1 MTFIRDL
8 IHIPEQVYQGD
19 FVLKLSEGVTHADAT
34 LRDYVVTQQL
44 VESFDNALGFIKQS
58 VESGGSKAAYLHGSF
73 GSGKSHFMAVLNLL
87 LAGNTQARSIPE
99 LADVVARNG
108 WTSGKRFLLVPY
120 HMIGARDME
129 SAILGQYAEFVR
141 RLHPDAPVPGF
152 YLAEGMFA
160 DARRMREQIGDAA
173 FFTQLNA
180 GAGGAAG
187 AAAGD
192 GGGWGDLDGDWDAAS
207 FEAAMLEAPNG
218 EERSRLVGD
227 LIGQFFSAYRT
238 IAGSGESF
246 VSLDDGLSIMTRH
259 AQALGYDA
267 VILFLDEL
275 VLWLASHAADVDFVS
290 REGTKLVKLVEATNA
305 DRPIPLVS
313 FVARQRD
320 LRDLV
325 GDNLAGA
332 VHAQF
337 SDVLRHWDAR
347 FHRITLEDRNLP
359 AIAEKRVLR
368 PINEAARQ
376 TLQEAFQNILRLR
389 RDVLDTLLTTS
400 ADREMFQKVYPFSPA
415 LVQTLIAVSAAL
427 QRERTA
433 LKLMM
438 QLLVD
443 RRADLELGQLIPVGD
458 LYDAIS
464 EGDEPFSEGMRLHF
478 DNAKRLYTQRLLPML
493 ERHHQVT
500 WESIKLG
507 QAEASAAKNLRND
520 ARLLKTLL
528 LGALVPEV
536 ESLKGLTAQRL
547 AALNHGTFKSP
558 IPGRE
563 AQDVLR
569 KCRDWA
575 SEIGEIKITEDHN
588 PVVSIQVTGVDIEP
602 ILRAAE
608 ANDNAGNRRKR
619 IRESLFSELGIP
631 DDGTLFTNYAFNW
644 RGTRREVELLYENV
658 REMTDERLRGRPG
671 VWTVVLDFPFD
682 EPNRSSSDDIA
693 RLSDYRGGDTKTL
706 VWLPSFFSN
715 KALADLGR
723 LVVLDHILSGDRFDS
738 YASHLS
744 FVDRVQAKALAKNQL
759 DQLRIKLRSQ
769 LEVSFGISSEPRDAV
784 TNMLPADQQL
794 QSLDPTLSPLPPIG
808 ANFREAFD
816 ALLGQLFAH
825 QYPAHPEFDTE
836 IKPAVIRKIWPEVQR
851 AIEAPERRGLVQDTA
866 TRRLIRSIV
875 NPCQLGQ
882 MGETHLLVSDHWRAR
897 FAQSHAQDGG
907 NTMTVAQLRKWID
920 RPNPMGLPLELQNLI
935 ILSFAALTNRR
946 FILRGGPMEPTIDN
960 LADELELR
968 EQALP
973 EPSHWATAVT
983 RAAGLF
989 GLTVPQTL
997 NAANVGRLVDDVRRE
1012 AGVKRDAVGKLVPSV
1027 RDRATRYGASLEQRV
1042 RTSESA
1048 QGLLA
1053 TLQAASDA
1061 DLVAALATAHIETT
1075 EAAVSR
1081 SMANAQAVVDALG
1094 NARWNIFDAM
1104 RELQDHRQAAA
1115 ASILSRLSEALGN
1128 EEHVIALKP
1137 KLEELERDAVRL
1149 LTIAAPA
1156 PSPSPVNAQPPSTGA
1171 APLPPVQNA
1180 TPTTAPYPETRV
1192 LPSTPILVEEAQ
1204 EVDLD
1209 STAAASV
1216 LAGLQQRLHDEP
1228 DLELSLS
1235 WRIQRRGTQP

>member
-1 MTFIRDL
+1 MTLLKDL
-8 IHIPEQVYQGD
+8 INIPERVHQGD

-34 LRDYVVTQQL
+34 LRDYVVTPQL
-44 VESFDNALGFIKQS
+44 VDSFDNALGFIKQS

-99 LADVVARNG
+99 LADVVARHG
-108 WTSGKRFLLVPY
+108 WTHGKKFLLVPY

-141 RLHPDAPVPGF
+141 RLHPEAPVPGF
-152 YLAEGMFA
+152 YLAEGLFG
-160 DARRMREQIGDAA
+160 DAKRMREQIGDAA
-173 FFTQLNA
+173 FFAQLNE
-180 GAGGAAG
+180 GVNFSK
-187 AAAGD
+187 GD
-192 GGGWGDLDGDWDAAS
+192 GGGWGDMDSGWDAAS
-207 FEAAMLEAPNG
+207 FDAATLEAPNG

-227 LIGQFFSAYRT
+227 LISQFFSAYRT
-238 IAGSGESF
+238 LAGGGESF

-275 VLWLASHAADVDFVS
+275 VLWLASHAADVGFVS

-325 GDNLAGA
+325 GENLAGA
-332 VHAQF
+332 VQAQF
-337 SDVLRHWDAR
+337 SDVLRHWEAR
-347 FHRITLEDRNLP
+347 FHRITLDDRNLP

-368 PINEAARQ
+368 PINESARQ
-376 TLQEAFQNILRLR
+376 TLQAAFEDILRVR

-433 LKLMM
+433 LRLMM

-443 RRADLELGQLIPVGD
+443 RREDLELGQLIPVGD

-478 DNAKRLYTQRLLPML
+478 DNAKRLFTQRLLPML
-493 ERHHQVT
+493 ERQHRVT
-500 WESIKLG
+500 LEAIKLG
-507 QAEASAAKNLRND
+507 QADTVAAKSLRND

-569 KCRDWA
+569 KCREWA
-575 SEIGEIKITEDHN
+575 SEIGEIKITEDQN

-608 ANDNAGNRRKR
+608 SNDNAGNRRKK
-619 IRESLFSELGIP
+619 IREALFAELGLPDEGSLFTHYE
-631 DDGTLFTNYAFNW
+631 FTW

-658 REMTDERLRGRPG
+658 REMTDDRLRGRSG
-671 VWTVVLDFPFD
+671 AWTVVLDFPFD
-682 EPNRSSSDDIA
+682 EPNRSSQDDLA
-693 RLSDYRGGDTKTL
+693 RLADYRGGETKTL

-723 LVVLDHILSGDRFDS
+723 LVVLDHLLSSNDRFES

-759 DQLRIKLRSQ
+759 DSLRIKLRSQ
-769 LEVSFGISSEPRDAV
+769 LEVAFGVNTEPQDAV
-784 TNMLPADQQL
+784 THPLSADQQF
-794 QSLDPTLSPLPPIG
+794 QSLDPTLSPRPPVG
-808 ANFREAFD
+808 ANFKEAFE

-825 QYPAHPEFDTE
+825 QYPAHPAFDTD
-836 IKPAVIRKIWPEVQR
+836 IKPAVIRKIWPEVLR
-851 AIEAPERRGLVQDTA
+851 AIEAPDRRGLVQDA
-866 TRRLIRSIV
+866 GVRRLVRSVV

-882 MGETHLLVSDHWRAR
+882 MGETHLLVEDHWRSR
-897 FAQSHAQDGG
+897 FAQSHARDGG
-907 NTMTVAQLRKWID
+907 GAMTVAQLRRWID
-920 RPNPMGLPLELQNLI
+920 MPNPMGLPLELQNLI
-935 ILSFAALTNRR
+935 ILSYAALTNRR
-946 FILRGGPMEPTIDN
+946 FILRGGPIEPTIDS

-973 EPSHWATAVT
+973 DATHWNNAVS
-983 RAAGLF
+983 RAATLF
-989 GLTVPQTL
+989 GLTLPQTL
-997 NAANVGRLVDDVRRE
+997 NAANVGRLLDDVRSE
-1012 AGVKRDAVGKLVPSV
+1012 VSTKRDAVSKLVV
-1027 RDRATRYGASLEQRV
+1027 AARDRATRYGAALDGRV
-1042 RTSESA
+1042 CTSDSA
-1048 QGLLA
+1048 QALLA
-1053 TLQAASDA
+1053 ALNAASDA
-1061 DLVAALATAHIETT
+1061 DLVQVLADAKTETS
-1075 EAAVSR
+1075 EAAVGR
-1081 SMANAQAVVDALG
+1081 SMAQAQSVADAL
-1094 NARWNIFDAM
+1094 NDAKWAFFDALKN
-1104 RELQDHRQAAA
+1104 LQDHRQLAAEA
-1115 ASILSRLSEALGN
+1115 ILSRLSEALGN
-1128 EEHVIALKP
+1128 DEHVIPLKS
-1137 KLEELERDAVRL
+1137 KLEELERDAVAL
-1149 LTIAAPA
+1149 LASAAQVLPTV
-1156 PSPSPVNAQPPSTGA
+1156 SSPVVMPPVITQEL
-1171 APLPPVQNA
+1171 PLLPPVLSPA
-1180 TPTTAPYPETRV
+1180 LTPTSGVGVVPID
-1192 LPSTPILVEEAQ
+1192 PILVEEAQ
-1204 EVDLD
+1204 EVDLN
-1209 STAAASV
+1209 SEAAAS
-1216 LAGLQQRLHDEP
+1216 LLSALQERLQSDHE
-1228 DLELSLS
+1228 LELSLR
-1235 WRIQRRGTQP
+1235 WRLQRRSSK